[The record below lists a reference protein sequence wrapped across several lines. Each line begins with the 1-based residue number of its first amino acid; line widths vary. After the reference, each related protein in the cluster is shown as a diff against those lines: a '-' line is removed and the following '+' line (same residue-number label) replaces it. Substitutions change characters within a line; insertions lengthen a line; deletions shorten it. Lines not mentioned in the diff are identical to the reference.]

1 MDAASS
7 RQYLHVSTV
16 DAKRR
21 RRRSVRWMIGA
32 GCLAMAGLLL
42 GDVGAWSRQKL
53 AASAIGTLSATPS
66 MRMVD

>member
-1 MDAASS
+1 MDAASTRHPS
-7 RQYLHVSTV
+7 SASMA

-21 RRRSVRWMIGA
+21 RRRTFRWMIGA
-32 GCLAMAGLLL
+32 VCLAMAGLLL
-42 GDVGAWSRQKL
+42 GDVGAWSRHKL